1 MGATRR
7 GPRHLTKKQL
17 LAEFGYCCAYCD
29 YPFGTLL
36 GNGRG
41 VTTVQWDHLVPY
53 SWLLANP
60 EHNFVP
66 ACRLCNS
73 IKSATLFHSL
83 GEARAYVLEG
93 WELRSQPVLWVPS
106 ISNLQDPK
114 RWATE
119 YASYLCG
126 RYEKSDS
133 TDPTA
138 HRYRPSAYLTPMP
151 ETYPTYPEPLI
162 ASETDDENLESPD
175 KDESSESLYGAI
187 VDVLEGT
194 ESL

>member
-29 YPFGTLL
+29 YP
-36 GNGRG
+36 
-41 VTTVQWDHLVPY
+41 Q
-53 SWLLANP
+53 
-60 EHNFVP
+60 
-66 ACRLCNS
+66 
-73 IKSATLFHSL
+73 
-83 GEARAYVLEG
+83 
-93 WELRSQPVLWVPS
+93 
-106 ISNLQDPK
+106 

-133 TDPTA
+133 TDPAA

-162 ASETDDENLESPD
+162 APETDDENLESPD
-175 KDESSESLYGAI
+175 KDESSESLYGAT